1 MNNFKVRTKLGFLV
15 FIIFLMLC
23 LIGGITIR
31 SMKEISQESQDE
43 IENVLR
49 EDYDKQIKE
58 QIDNAISLL
67 AAVNQKVRSGEY
79 TLEEGKKIGADLLRD
94 LRYGESGY
102 FWADEYD
109 GTNVVLLGSETEG
122 TNRMNTKDANGYE
135 MVKEIIRVGQ
145 QAQGGYTD
153 YVFPKEGETA
163 PSPKRSYSKAF
174 EPFGWVVGTGN
185 YTDYLEEE
193 LEEHTGIIEEKTER
207 GIEIFLGIAAVMVVI
222 DILFTIIITIGI
234 TAALKMF
241 LTIMEKIAEGDFTI
255 QLPRILEKRK
265 DDFGI
270 LGQSI
275 AKMKGQVVGLLTK
288 VQQQSIELNSLVEKI
303 HSEVD
308 GMNVNISGVTETTEE
323 LAAGMEQT
331 ASSSDQINS
340 MSHEIEEAARNIA
353 RKSQDGAAQVV
364 DIFERAEK
372 AKKDTTQQRDNADRL
387 QSEIK
392 VSLEKALEDVKV
404 VEQIEV
410 LSESIMNIT
419 SQTNMLAL
427 NAAIEAAR
435 AGEAGKGFAVVA
447 DEIGNLADQSKQAVV
462 HIQEVT
468 DKVVS
473 AVSDLAQDS
482 RRLLTFVADDVVES
496 FEAFGKVVDDYTSDS
511 SYMDS
516 LVTDFSATS
525 EELLASIESVLTS
538 IQEVSRTVNEGAT
551 GVSEIAGRTSDVM
564 SVSEMIGSEINAAD
578 RIGTELV
585 GEVSKFKI

>member
-67 AAVNQKVRSGEY
+67 AAVNQKVSSGEY

-331 ASSSDQINS
+331 AASSDQINS

-364 DIFERAEK
+364 DIFKRAEK